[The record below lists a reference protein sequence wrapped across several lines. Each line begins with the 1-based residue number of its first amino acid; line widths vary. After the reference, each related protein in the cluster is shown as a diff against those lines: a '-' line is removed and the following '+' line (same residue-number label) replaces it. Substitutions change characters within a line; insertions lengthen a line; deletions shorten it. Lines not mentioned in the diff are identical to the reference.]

1 MSALHV
7 DLWFVLSLFTAVFFG
22 IQSVLLKILSNSFSQ
37 FQVLRSLFLIA
48 GLILMPFAFFSE
60 SAVNPSDFYPPF
72 LVSLI
77 INIFAYTLL
86 LTALK
91 ISPVSLV
98 MPFVGTTPLFLIASA
113 YFILGETISTVQ
125 FLGILLIIA
134 GAFILQF
141 PSHIENSKNG
151 SRLNNMFNFRERG
164 IGLAI
169 VVAFLWSIS
178 ASVEKLAVRASSP
191 EIYGSFIHLS
201 LGVAFVILSAF
212 TKAQKKK
219 SRVALPRKGAAT
231 LIFTAGLVSALL
243 ALSQLTAIKLTLV
256 TNVISYKRAGILISS
271 LIGFIYFE
279 EKNVIKTM
287 AGTVLILSG
296 AYMITG

>member
-60 SAVNPSDFYPPF
+60 SAVNPSDFYPPL

-141 PSHIENSKNG
+141 PSNIENSKNG

-191 EIYGSFIHLS
+191 EIYGAFIHLS